1 MRKLLGVLAVCSLC
15 LSLNFGVSGCA
26 KPNEKGGTFAVTTS
40 PKNKLDKKGAK
51 VAYGFP
57 REIAEVDPKENEF
70 VKITFSGKEITVEQ
84 LVEPPADDKALKVK
98 VKSKDTKDK
107 EHEMEVVVHK
117 KAGSSEKTDKTD
129 KTDLASKDMDLEP
142 KSGKLIVDLVDGS
155 GKNSFKF
162 TKGVAEKVI
171 KTMPEKLP
179 DSVAVKLEDG
189 TLWVMVTKGA
199 PIVFDVEVG
208 AKGGKGSAMV
218 KVDAAIKPG
227 TPTPTPEMKKFTA
240 SALVGTLDNKD
251 AKVEITFP
259 SAPKRVVPT
268 EKEGVK
274 AVIAGNKVVF
284 TQTVESPA
292 VDATPEFTVY
302 GGVDDTEDAKIKITV
317 TKKKTP

>member
-1 MRKLLGVLAVCSLC
+1 
-15 LSLNFGVSGCA
+15 
-26 KPNEKGGTFAVTTS
+26 
-40 PKNKLDKKGAK
+40 
-51 VAYGFP
+51 
-57 REIAEVDPKENEF
+57 
-70 VKITFSGKEITVEQ
+70 
-84 LVEPPADDKALKVK
+84 
-98 VKSKDTKDK
+98 
-107 EHEMEVVVHK
+107 MEVVVHK